1 MPGNMWDDD
10 PGEADELDL
19 RILRV
24 AAAPIDEALTAL
36 RIRLETTRGTI
47 EGILHPVEGGT
58 SAVICVSGATGG
70 LDGPADGLYA
80 RLPALLA
87 PARVTVLRLD
97 YRQPDVF
104 EESVLDVLAGCSF
117 LVGIGASELAIV
129 GHSFGGAVAI
139 KAGEH
144 HPAIRGAVAIKAGE
158 HHPAIR
164 GVVAMSPQL
173 SGTRDVQNL
182 ACPLLLVHGM
192 SDSVLSHE
200 ASEDIY
206 RRAREPKRIVL
217 YAEAGHSLIQ
227 VRDALDA
234 LLAEWL
240 PPALAGTP
248 IAGGRE
254 EHDIL

>member
-144 HPAIRGAVAIKAGE
+144 HPAIRG
-158 HHPAIR
+158 
-164 GVVAMSPQL
+164 VVAMSPQL

>member
-117 LVGIGASELAIV
+117 LVGIGASELALV
-129 GHSFGGAVAI
+129 GHSFG
-139 KAGEH
+139 
-144 HPAIRGAVAIKAGE
+144 GAVAIKAGE

-173 SGTRDVQNL
+173 FGTRDVQNL